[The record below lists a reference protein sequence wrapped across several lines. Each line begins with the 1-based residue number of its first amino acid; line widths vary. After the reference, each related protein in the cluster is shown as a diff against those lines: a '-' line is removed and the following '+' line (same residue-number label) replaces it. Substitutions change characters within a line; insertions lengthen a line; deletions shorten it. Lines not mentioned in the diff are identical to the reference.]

1 MFFDNNDSGDNALLN
16 KNIYAL
22 EAKVFFNQMGFTK
35 EKQPANLNSQ
45 DNLKGIYYVNEFT
58 KNLAVII
65 CSTEKKLSVNNLSLA
80 CKNNITKSVKNS
92 QSNLNDVTKN
102 KYLKTNALTR
112 VIGTQVMFIET
123 THVRVLECF
132 IKTNMNII
140 FRVVARA

>member
-1 MFFDNNDSGDNALLN
+1 
-16 KNIYAL
+16 
-22 EAKVFFNQMGFTK
+22 MGFTK

-45 DNLKGIYYVNEFT
+45 DNLKEIYYVNEFT

-80 CKNNITKSVKNS
+80 CKKNITKSVKNS